1 MLLRRRSVWPAVLC
15 LGLLELLRG
24 QYALTNAIAV
34 WPTRAVWDNP
44 QTLEVSDINSLAS
57 LTLPYRDPAREARGW
72 LVGALPRLTPV
83 VPALPRLG
91 PMVLAP
97 PPAAPC
103 DLALPST
110 LTRAPP
116 TA

>member
-1 MLLRRRSVWPAVLC
+1 MLLRRRSVWPALLC

-24 QYALTNAIAV
+24 QYGLTNAIAV
-34 WPTRAVWDNP
+34 WPTKAVWDNP

-72 LVGALPRLTPV
+72 LVGALPRLSLVMPALPWPGPV
-83 VPALPRLG
+83 VP
-91 PMVLAP
+91 
-97 PPAAPC
+97 PPAPVATS
-103 DLALPST
+103 DLLLPSP

-116 TA
+116 PA